1 MGRMGERNPGKMT
14 GGEIMETNEIIL
26 TVTVHRRERD
36 KSGQARR
43 RTSLRRWIARLNGW
57 TVAWYA
63 LLTVA
68 GILLYK
74 AGAAYA
80 MWERWYSAV
89 GGEILALAL
98 PVMYYAASTIIGDIV
113 RDAKDRGRKW

>member
-1 MGRMGERNPGKMT
+1 MKPRKLK

-26 TVTVHRRERD
+26 TVTVHRHERAE
-36 KSGQARR
+36 SRQARR

-80 MWERWYSAV
+80 MRERGYSA
-89 GGEILALAL
+89 
-98 PVMYYAASTIIGDIV
+98 IGDIV
-113 RDAKDRGRKW
+113 RDMKDRR

>member
-1 MGRMGERNPGKMT
+1 MK
-14 GGEIMETNEIIL
+14 GGEIIETKEVML
-26 TVTVHRRERD
+26 TATVHRSERAE
-36 KSGQARR
+36 SGQARR
-43 RTSLRRWIARLNGW
+43 RVGLRKWIVRLNGW

-80 MWERWYSAV
+80 LRERGYYAV
-89 GGEILALAL
+89 GGEAIALLL
-98 PVMYYAASTIIGDIV
+98 PAFYYTAAKTIGDIV
-113 RDAKDRGRKW
+113 RDMKDRR

>member
-1 MGRMGERNPGKMT
+1 
-14 GGEIMETNEIIL
+14 METTEIIV
-26 TVTVHRRERD
+26 TVTIHKSERAKGGQAVRREGFRW
-36 KSGQARR
+36 
-43 RTSLRRWIARLNGW
+43 WIARLNGW

-80 MWERWYSAV
+80 MRERGYFAI
-89 GGEILALAL
+89 GGEALAL
-98 PVMYYAASTIIGDIV
+98 LLPAFYYAAAKTIGDIV
-113 RDAKDRGRKW
+113 RDLKDRR

>member
-1 MGRMGERNPGKMT
+1 
-14 GGEIMETNEIIL
+14 METREIV
-26 TVTVHRRERD
+26 VTATIHKRERAE
-36 KSGQARR
+36 SGQVRR
-43 RTSLRRWIARLNGW
+43 RTSLRKWIVRLNGW

-80 MWERWYSAV
+80 MRERGYFAV
-89 GGEILALAL
+89 GGEALAL
-98 PVMYYAASTIIGDIV
+98 LLPVFYYAAAKTVGDIV
-113 RDAKDRGRKW
+113 RDLKGRD